1 MFKMG
6 AHDIFSQRVDLVQVK
21 IGAEQQGIPSVL
33 RGRIA

>member
-1 MFKMG
+1 MVMMG
-6 AHDIFSQRVDLVQVK
+6 AHDIFSQRVDLVQIK